1 MALSNCFFQNASI
14 FFIVSPTIFPIPK
27 TVPVDVTGGGDETD
41 YNIDY
46 GEYNSIFKQVD

>member
-1 MALSNCFFQNASI
+1 MLQF

-27 TVPVDVTGGGDETD
+27 TVPVDVTGGDETN